1 MRGDAFYQAL
11 QALGVDT
18 TRDLQALIAPTEGYD
33 GVFRPQRRCES

>member
-18 TRDLQALIAPTEGYD
+18 TRDLQALIAPTEGTT
-33 GVFRPQRRCES
+33 GVQAASAQMRP